1 MKVILNEL
9 QQWRNVQLADARSNG
24 IVYND
29 SGFIVTNQLG
39 GYIEPRTFKD
49 YYDEILGASGLSH
62 YTFHALRHTFA
73 TRAMEQGMDAKT
85 LSTLLGHYSVS
96 FTLDTYT
103 HVLDSQKHEEMMCM
117 EELFTMPAI
126 PQHHAYPVV
135 VTSSTNGFML
145 NPVDFDELSIEAD
158 NLQYGMNCIQSAIS
172 QKLANSYL
180 PSPTPCDEI
189 TLNPGEFV
197 VMINC

>member
-1 MKVILNEL
+1 
-9 QQWRNVQLADARSNG
+9 
-24 IVYND
+24 
-29 SGFIVTNQLG
+29 
-39 GYIEPRTFKD
+39 
-49 YYDEILGASGLSH
+49 
-62 YTFHALRHTFA
+62 
-73 TRAMEQGMDAKT
+73 
-85 LSTLLGHYSVS
+85 
-96 FTLDTYT
+96 
-103 HVLDSQKHEEMMCM
+103 M
-117 EELFTMPAI
+117 EELFTMPTI

-172 QKLANSYL
+172 QKLANSYP
-180 PSPTPCDEI
+180 PSPTPCEEI